1 MLKLCV
7 TRFNNITKEENENW
21 KKINNHCGCIYGT
34 PIKINSTISPN
45 ENIIILEM
53 NNSTNKIEGIGIIKN
68 NLFNKN
74 YKIYKNKNYKI
85 YKDNNYNRYIYYSNK
100 YYNKENLNNK
110 LKTLLK
116 ILEYFLFKTKK
127 HYKRGHGIQEIPKYL
142 QNSKILNFTKLIN
155 EALKEI
161 KI

>member
-21 KKINNHCGCIYGT
+21 KKSNNHNGSIYGT
-34 PIKINSTISPN
+34 PVKINSTISPN
-45 ENIIILEM
+45 ENLIILEM

-68 NLFNKN
+68 SLF
-74 YKIYKNKNYKI
+74 NKNYKI

-100 YYNKENLNNK
+100 YYNKEILNNK
-110 LKTLLK
+110 LKNLLK

-161 KI
+161 

>member
-7 TRFNNITKEENENW
+7 TRFNNTTKEENENW
-21 KKINNHCGCIYGT
+21 KKLNNHNGSIYGT
-34 PIKINSTISPN
+34 PVKINSTISPN
-45 ENIIILEM
+45 ENLIILEM

-68 NLFNKN
+68 ILSNKK
-74 YKIYKNKNYKI
+74 YKIYKE
-85 YKDNNYNRYIYYSNK
+85 NNYNRYIYYSNK

-110 LKTLLK
+110 LINLLK

-161 KI
+161 

>member
-68 NLFNKN
+68 ILYNKK
-74 YKIYKNKNYKI
+74 YKIYKE
-85 YKDNNYNRYIYYSNK
+85 NNYNRYIYYSNK

-110 LKTLLK
+110 LINLLK

-127 HYKRGHGIQEIPKYL
+127 HYKRGHGIQEIQKYL

>member
-7 TRFNNITKEENENW
+7 TRFNNTTKEENENW
-21 KKINNHCGCIYGT
+21 KKLNNHSGCIYGT

-45 ENIIILEM
+45 ENLIILEM
-53 NNSTNKIEGIGIIKN
+53 NNSSNKIEGIGIIKN
-68 NLFNKN
+68 SLFNK
-74 YKIYKNKNYKI
+74 KYKI

-100 YYNKENLNNK
+100 YYNTENLNNK
-110 LKTLLK
+110 LKNLLK

-142 QNSKILNFTKLIN
+142 KNSKILNFTKLIN

>member
-7 TRFNNITKEENENW
+7 TRFSNITKEENNNW
-21 KKINNHCGCIYGT
+21 KKKNNHIGSIYGS
-34 PIKINSTISPN
+34 PVKINSTISPN

-68 NLFNKN
+68 TLF
-74 YKIYKNKNYKI
+74 NKNYKI

-100 YYNKENLNNK
+100 HFNKENLTNK
-110 LKTLLK
+110 LKNLLK
-116 ILEYFLFKTKK
+116 ILEHFLFKTKK

-155 EALKEI
+155 ESLKEI

>member
-7 TRFNNITKEENENW
+7 TRFNNITKEENDNW
-21 KKINNHCGCIYGT
+21 KQKNNHIGSIYGS
-34 PIKINSTISPN
+34 PVKI
-45 ENIIILEM
+45 
-53 NNSTNKIEGIGIIKN
+53 NSTNKIEGIGIIKN
-68 NLFNKN
+68 VLF
-74 YKIYKNKNYKI
+74 NKNYKI

-100 YYNKENLNNK
+100 HFNKEMLTNK
-110 LKTLLK
+110 LKNLLN
-116 ILEYFLFKTKK
+116 ILEHFLFRTKK

-155 EALKEI
+155 ESLKEI

>member
-21 KKINNHCGCIYGT
+21 KKLNNHNGSIYGT
-34 PIKINSTISPN
+34 PTKINSTISPN
-45 ENIIILEM
+45 ENLIILEM

-68 NLFNKN
+68 ILSNKK
-74 YKIYKNKNYKI
+74 YKIYKE
-85 YKDNNYNRYIYYSNK
+85 NNYNRYIYYSNK

-110 LKTLLK
+110 LKNLLK